1 VVVTAPPA
9 PVAPVAVRAG
19 VMDEVLLLEVE
30 IIGRPGLIVGVGL
43 MQSTQLLH
51 WLKFIAMGEK

>member
-1 VVVTAPPA
+1 
-9 PVAPVAVRAG
+9 VALVAVGSG

-43 MQSTQLLH
+43 MQFTQLLRK
-51 WLKFIAMGEK
+51 LKFIAIGEK